1 MTFQCQCSKF
11 ANYTMNIYHFS
22 LEGFKRETP
31 TNDKHPYQLQHIG
44 IRFRWS
50 KTKPAWSWSSGNEG
64 SPDSY
69 CGAIRSLIRLTGAK
83 TRLSFH
89 AAKLALAFA
98 SMSNFQQ
105 DNGAI

>member
-1 MTFQCQCSKF
+1 MT
-11 ANYTMNIYHFS
+11 NIHINFNILVLGS
-22 LEGFKRETP
+22 DGAKQ
-31 TNDKHPYQLQHIG
+31 NQHD
-44 IRFRWS
+44 RDRQ
-50 KTKPAWSWSSGNEG
+50 AMRAC
-64 SPDSY
+64 PDSY